1 MCENAMKLFKLNT
14 MICAKLCWNRVASQ
28 AQPELHSHTH
38 TYRHTLALWHV
49 ACNLAVA
56 FSLHNIRRDACR
68 KCKYKQIKCTL
79 QRANTWELEDL
90 LRAVPLLAVPPLAV
104 SLYVAQEMKWKA
116 RWLACVACHM
126 LQLLLMFIIN
136 EAKIT
141 K

>member
-38 TYRHTLALWHV
+38 TTTHTLALWHV

-90 LRAVPLLAVPPLAV
+90 LRAVPLLAVPLAGC
-104 SLYVAQEMKWKA
+104 STLCGTGNEMKSS
-116 RWLACVACHM
+116 LAGLRCMPHAAIVVNVH
-126 LQLLLMFIIN
+126 N
-136 EAKIT
+136 
-141 K
+141 

>member
-1 MCENAMKLFKLNT
+1 MCEIMLKSRCKSSSA
-14 MICAKLCWNRVASQ
+14 RVA
-28 AQPELHSHTH
+28 LTHTHTTTH

-104 SLYVAQEMKWKA
+104 PLYVAQEMKWKA